1 MNKYKDGKIYKVIT
15 NDGIYIGSTIMLL
28 SKRLW
33 HHRYAESSGLNI
45 DETNSSI
52 ELIEDYPC
60 NNKTE
65 LKQREQYW
73 MDKIECINER
83 RAYQSKEDRRSYK
96 KIKSKEAYEKNKD
109 IVKQKTQYINSWGG
123 DKRSNNNLLETDVN
137 IFQE

>member
-1 MNKYKDGKIYKVIT
+1 MNKYKQGKIYKVIT
-15 NDGIYIGSTIMLL
+15 NEGIYVGSTIMLL

-33 HHRYAESSGLNI
+33 HHRYADSSGLDI

-60 NNKTE
+60 NNKQE

-73 MDKIECINER
+73 MDKIDCINRR

-96 KIKSKEAYEKNKD
+96 KIKGKEAYEKKKD
-109 IVKQKTQYINSWGG
+109 IVKQKSQYINSWGG
-123 DKRSNNNLLETDVN
+123 DKRTNNNLLETDVN
-137 IFQE
+137 LFQ

>member
-1 MNKYKDGKIYKVIT
+1 MNKYKYGKIYKVIT

-33 HHRYAESSGLNI
+33 HHRYSESSGLNI

-60 NNKTE
+60 NTSEE

-73 MDKIECINER
+73 MDKIDCINQR
-83 RAYQSKEDRRSYK
+83 RAYQSKEDRHSYK
-96 KIKSKEAYEKNKD
+96 KNKDKELYEKNKER
-109 IVKQKTQYINSWGG
+109 VKLKTKYINSWGG
-123 DKRSNNNLLETDVN
+123 DKRFSNNLLETDVN
-137 IFQE
+137 LFEE